1 MKILI
6 VNTSDINGG
15 AARAA
20 YRLHKALLAQ
30 NVDSQMLVQTK
41 TSDDSTVLTAISTVQ
56 KSINRFRPFL
66 DSVPVRFYPQRTQ
79 TLFSP
84 SWLPYSTIV
93 DKINEINPDIVH
105 LHWIN
110 GGMMPIED
118 LLRIKAPIVWSLHD
132 MWPFTGGCHYDE
144 HCGRYRESCGNCPVL
159 GSNSTN
165 DLSRKVWERK
175 EKVFSQLPNMTI
187 VGLSRWITESAKKS
201 SLFRDKKI
209 ITLPNPI
216 DTTVFAPQNKRT
228 AREIWNLPQDKKLI
242 LFGAM
247 NATTD
252 PRKGFHEL
260 KKALHLLDGNNIE
273 LVVFGSEKPTE
284 HSSFNF
290 TIHYVGNIHDDE
302 RLATLYSAADVMI
315 VPSLQ
320 ENLSN
325 AIMESL
331 ACGTPVV
338 AFDIGGNSD
347 MIEHKINGYLANPY
361 NTTDLANGIQ
371 WVLDAKNYDE
381 LCHNSR
387 EKVVQKFDRTQVVT
401 SYIDLY
407 VKVLNV

>member
-6 VNTSDINGG
+6 VSTSDIDGG

-20 YRLHKALLAQ
+20 YRLHTAFLTQ
-30 NVDSQMLVQTK
+30 NIDSQMLVQTK
-41 TSDDSTVLTAISTVQ
+41 KSDDPAVVVVKNTLS
-56 KSINRFRPFL
+56 RFRPFL
-66 DSVPVRFYPQRTQ
+66 DSLPKRFYPNRTQ

-84 SWLPYSTIV
+84 SWLPFSNTV
-93 DKINEINPDIVH
+93 DQINEINPDIVH

-110 GGMMPIED
+110 GGMMSIED

-132 MWPFTGGCHYDE
+132 MWAFTGGCHYDE
-144 HCGRYRESCGNCPVL
+144 HCGRYSESCGNCPVL
-159 GSNSTN
+159 ESNSTN
-165 DLSRKVWERK
+165 DLSHKIWERK
-175 EKVFSQLPNMTI
+175 ERVFSQLPNITV

-216 DTTVFAPQNKRT
+216 DTTVFVPQNKQA
-228 AREIWNLPQDKKLI
+228 ARELWNLPKNKKLI

-247 NATTD
+247 SSTTD
-252 PRKGFHEL
+252 PRKGFYEL
-260 KKALHLLDGNNIE
+260 IQSLQKLQRDDIE
-273 LVVFGSEKPTE
+273 FIVFGSNE
-284 HSSFNF
+284 
-290 TIHYVGNIHDDE
+290 TIKHLALPVHNIGYIHDDE
-302 RLATLYSAADVMI
+302 RLASLYSAADVMI

-347 MIEHKINGYLANPY
+347 MVDHKVNGYLATPFDA
-361 NTTDLANGIQ
+361 TDLANGIQ
-371 WVLDAKNYDE
+371 WVLDTKNYDE
-381 LCHNSR
+381 LCHNSH
-387 EKVVQKFDRTQVVT
+387 EKVVLEFDSNQIV
-401 SYIDLY
+401 SNYIDLY
-407 VKVLNV
+407 AKVLNA